1 MESPVFQSSLGRLA
15 GTFRQDQNMFGYIVL
30 AEVIKVHDKHNTVDV
45 KLIRNNNRVVGSA
58 NNEGR
63 FACRVLSSNSGYDS
77 ANQISYGVQ
86 EPLMKGQTVALT
98 FLDGLKDEPVIIGTM
113 HNVDNL
119 NNILPSSYPLDPINS
134 FKDLKDSRKY
144 LRVFPLQDYFKIDGI
159 GNLEFAMHSKS
170 FLSWSEDIDDDTT
183 DFEDLSEKS
192 KTMPNSTLQ
201 LPTNFQDES
210 GNGYKF
216 YTNPKNF
223 LLVFRDNID
232 DSLSTRTKIF
242 VDMTKDKGSLRL
254 SRDNNDNTLSY
265 IQMSSNGAIK
275 IKRQL
280 DSNKRDESSN
290 FTEFSIDETGKVI
303 VSNSKGATFTID
315 GDSINFTGNVLV
327 NGKEVLTKT
336 E

>member
-1 MESPVFQSSLGRLA
+1 MEGPIFQSSLGRLK

-30 AEVIKVHDKHNTVDV
+30 AEVIKVHEKHNTVDV
-45 KLIRNNNRVVGSA
+45 KLIRNNNRIIGSA

-119 NNILPSSYPLDPINS
+119 NNIFPATYPLDPVNS
-134 FKDLKDSRKY
+134 FRDLKDYRKY
-144 LRVFPLQDYFKIDGI
+144 LRVFPLQDYFKIDGL

-170 FLSWSEDIDDDTT
+170 FISWSEDINDDTT
-183 DFEDLSEKS
+183 DFEDLSQKS
-192 KTMPNSTLQ
+192 KVSNKTLQ
-201 LPTNFQDES
+201 LPSNFQDEY
-210 GNGYKF
+210 GNGYNF
-216 YTNPKNF
+216 YTNPKSF
-223 LLVFRDNID
+223 LAVFRDNID
-232 DSLSTRTKIF
+232 DSTSTKTKVF
-242 VDMTKDKGSLRL
+242 VDMTNDKGTLRL

-265 IQMSSNGAIK
+265 VQMSANGAIK

-280 DSNKRDESSN
+280 DSNKRDEAN
-290 FTEFSIDETGKVI
+290 TFTEFCVDELGKVTI
-303 VSNSKGATFTID
+303 SNSKGATFTID
-315 GDSINFTGNVLV
+315 GDTINFTGNVLV
-327 NGKEVLTKT
+327 NGKEVVTKS